1 MNGVNRR
8 DMKKMYLE
16 VAKNYINYLDLDGF
30 NELNDI
36 DEDTESVENDML
48 IEVHHQIIAD
58 ILRYIN
64 RNVFDSD
71 VEKTLK
77 WMKRELNEYTY
88 ESFNSVDFD
97 SCNILAI

>member
-1 MNGVNRR
+1 MNGVDRR

-36 DEDTESVENDML
+36 DEDIESVENDML

-88 ESFNSVDFD
+88 ESFNSMDFD

>member
-36 DEDTESVENDML
+36 DEDIESVENDML

-88 ESFNSVDFD
+88 ESFNSMDFD